1 MFAKT
6 ENVAQETRFR
16 KRDKALF
23 YGRKMIRK
31 VKNISGQVRT
41 SGQGKKRKMVMKLAR
56 KILQLKKDT
65 DQEQLKVRQTYLQK
79 LFYVLFNLSKEFA
92 IVLPLQNPSLHFI
105 ISFPRKISGLQ
116 HLSSVLQTAYM
127 MLMQSASK
135 LLTKTFEMCINLI

>member
-1 MFAKT
+1 MEYFIADILFSVFQKK

-41 SGQGKKRKMVMKLAR
+41 SGQGKKRKMVMKFAR

-65 DQEQLKVRQTYLQK
+65 DQEQLKVSIKYINIFFINR
-79 LFYVLFNLSKEFA
+79 FNLGKELWSGISK
-92 IVLPLQNPSLHFI
+92 VNN
-105 ISFPRKISGLQ
+105 
-116 HLSSVLQTAYM
+116 LSYS
-127 MLMQSASK
+127 
-135 LLTKTFEMCINLI
+135 